1 MTFIDKALKAI
12 TKLLESK
19 ANTPSLEIPRAKTLK
34 RSILNT
40 LASFTSRNCSSG
52 ELIVIGKAYLS
63 KVNLERAT
71 SAQTVLGKCNTPAA
85 NTLIPPII
93 NKLNRTS

>member
-1 MTFIDKALKAI
+1 MTFTDKALKAI
-12 TKLLESK
+12 TRPLESK
-19 ANTPSLEIPRAKTLK
+19 ANTPSLEIPRNKTLK

-52 ELIVIGKAYLS
+52 ELTAISKAYLS
-63 KVNLERAT
+63 KVNLERVT
-71 SAQTVLGKCNTPAA
+71 SAQTALGKCNTPAA